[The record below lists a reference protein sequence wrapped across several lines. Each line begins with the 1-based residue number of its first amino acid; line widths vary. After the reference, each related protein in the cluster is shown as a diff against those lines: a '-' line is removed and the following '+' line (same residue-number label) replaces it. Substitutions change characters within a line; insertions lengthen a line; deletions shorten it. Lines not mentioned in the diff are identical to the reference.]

1 MNLFATYPNLRERNR
16 AVALRRDDVRRRDRI
31 QMAGESRGSADDG
44 GEGIGGGW
52 AENRGERRGETAGG
66 YRFTRRPCF
75 ANRDG
80 GRRLQRRPAG
90 FGRNGEEKRRWRWPT
105 AVAVRTDGAADCGWL
120 RQDGKKNR
128 ENGWAAARV
137 PEGEEKKNERG
148 VVCAREREINFF
160 FFSFYLN

>member
-44 GEGIGGGW
+44 GEEIGGGW

-80 GRRLQRRPAG
+80 GRRLQRRLG
-90 FGRNGEEKRRWRWPT
+90 MVEKKEKW
-105 AVAVRTDGAADCGWL
+105 
-120 RQDGKKNR
+120 KKNR
-128 ENGWAAARV
+128 GAAVDRRRKEGGERWWSVGGCGWR
-137 PEGEEKKNERG
+137 
-148 VVCAREREINFF
+148 
-160 FFSFYLN
+160 